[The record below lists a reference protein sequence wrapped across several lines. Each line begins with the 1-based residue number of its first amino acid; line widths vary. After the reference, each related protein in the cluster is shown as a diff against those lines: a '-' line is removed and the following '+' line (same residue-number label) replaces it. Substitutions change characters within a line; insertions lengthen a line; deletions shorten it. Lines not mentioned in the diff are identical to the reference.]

1 MRGRHV
7 HRLDSFNSC
16 RESNTKASIRLLV
29 RVDQMLLEVL
39 GHPETLLPLCA
50 KDSLHSFVRSEELLV
65 GRVLRRAK
73 SLLYK
78 KKAAVTCKFFSLR
91 YAHNFLIT
99 WGRDTCQG
107 KVKTFLSTFKEI
119 VHLLALLG
127 PDDLGKLR
135 GDVEG
140 HLKASQLLLSFL
152 GHGSW
157 WKIVKRSTAQC
168 CFLLLLRFL
177 LTLRLAVEWKDLYS
191 MHDDG

>member
-73 SLLYK
+73 CLLYK
-78 KKAAVTCKFFSLR
+78 
-91 YAHNFLIT
+91 
-99 WGRDTCQG
+99 
-107 KVKTFLSTFKEI
+107 
-119 VHLLALLG
+119 
-127 PDDLGKLR
+127 
-135 GDVEG
+135 
-140 HLKASQLLLSFL
+140 
-152 GHGSW
+152 
-157 WKIVKRSTAQC
+157 
-168 CFLLLLRFL
+168 
-177 LTLRLAVEWKDLYS
+177 
-191 MHDDG
+191 

>member
-73 SLLYK
+73 CLLYK
-78 KKAAVTCKFFSLR
+78 KKQQS
-91 YAHNFLIT
+91 
-99 WGRDTCQG
+99 
-107 KVKTFLSTFKEI
+107 
-119 VHLLALLG
+119 
-127 PDDLGKLR
+127 P
-135 GDVEG
+135 
-140 HLKASQLLLSFL
+140 ASSFP
-152 GHGSW
+152 
-157 WKIVKRSTAQC
+157 
-168 CFLLLLRFL
+168 
-177 LTLRLAVEWKDLYS
+177 
-191 MHDDG
+191 

>member
-50 KDSLHSFVRSEELLV
+50 KDSLHGFVRSEELLV
-65 GRVLRRAK
+65 GRVLQVLFLEVCPQ
-73 SLLYK
+73 LLDH
-78 KKAAVTCKFFSLR
+78 LR
-91 YAHNFLIT
+91 P
-99 WGRDTCQG
+99 R
-107 KVKTFLSTFKEI
+107 
-119 VHLLALLG
+119 HLLALLG

-152 GHGSW
+152 GHGS
-157 WKIVKRSTAQC
+157 
-168 CFLLLLRFL
+168 
-177 LTLRLAVEWKDLYS
+177 
-191 MHDDG
+191 

>member
-1 MRGRHV
+1 MRLEIENELRGTHV

-99 WGRDTCQG
+99 
-107 KVKTFLSTFKEI
+107 
-119 VHLLALLG
+119 
-127 PDDLGKLR
+127 
-135 GDVEG
+135 
-140 HLKASQLLLSFL
+140 
-152 GHGSW
+152 
-157 WKIVKRSTAQC
+157 
-168 CFLLLLRFL
+168 
-177 LTLRLAVEWKDLYS
+177 
-191 MHDDG
+191 

>member
-1 MRGRHV
+1 MRCSLRC
-7 HRLDSFNSC
+7 LDIPKHFC
-16 RESNTKASIRLLV
+16 LFVPKIPSI
-29 RVDQMLLEVL
+29 VL
-39 GHPETLLPLCA
+39 SGVKNC
-50 KDSLHSFVRSEELLV
+50 LLV
-65 GRVLRRAK
+65 GSWEEPSAYFTNRKQQSPASSFPWGMPTTSWSPEAATPARVK
-73 SLLYK
+73 
-78 KKAAVTCKFFSLR
+78 
-91 YAHNFLIT
+91 LIY
-99 WGRDTCQG
+99 
-107 KVKTFLSTFKEI
+107 LSTFKEI

-157 WKIVKRSTAQC
+157 WKIAKWSTAQC
-168 CFLLLLRFL
+168 CFLCLLRFL